1 VLLGAFARIVRV
13 VDRFTWGIVAGAL
26 LLVLL
31 GIASVTLWQRP
42 APPPDLT
49 RPEGVVRAYVEA
61 LDTGHPERAWD
72 LLSTAARAGIDRET
86 FIQRATTSTPSR
98 PSEGRLTIDSVEIAG
113 DTARVDLARTYDSGG
128 LLGSSSYTTHSTVR
142 LEREGGQW
150 RISVPPDPYLINRPP
165 PVAIQQV
172 TVVVTAQAT
181 PRPTTG
187 PSS

>member
-1 VLLGAFARIVRV
+1 M
-13 VDRFTWGIVAGAL
+13 VDRFTWGIVGGAL

-42 APPPDLT
+42 SPPPDLT
-49 RPEGVVRAYVEA
+49 RPDGVVRAYVEA

-72 LLSTAARAGIDRET
+72 LLSASARAGIDRET
-86 FIQRATTSTPSR
+86 FIQRATTSAPSR
-98 PSEGRLTIDSVEIAG
+98 PNEGRLTIDRVEVEG

-128 LLGSSSYTTHSTVR
+128 GLLGTSSSTIHSTVR

-150 RISVPPDPYLINRPP
+150 RISVPPDPYLISRPAP

-181 PRPTTG
+181 PRPATG